1 MIITGMRT
9 VRVDVPL
16 DRPIKTAIHD
26 VRSVGCVLVFLDTD
40 AGLTGESYM
49 FTMNA
54 ARLDVLEAM
63 ARSLE
68 ALVVGRDPHEVEDIW
83 RAMWADVNFIGWRGV
98 TIIGMSSVE
107 VACWDLIGKA
117 AGVPLHRHFGGR
129 RDAIKAYASGGLWL
143 SQPVDELVAEAHGF
157 LRQGFRAMKVR
168 VGKPEIAE
176 DVARVAAVRQA
187 VGPDI
192 DLMVDSNQSLNVA
205 RAIDLAKAL
214 APSNLVW
221 FEEPVP
227 YTDLKGHAAIRA
239 AIDTPL
245 ASGESEYTSD
255 GLAAMIEA
263 GAADILMPDLQR
275 IGGYGEFRRI
285 AALAAE
291 HDIPVSPHIFSE
303 QSLAIAGGCENVN
316 YLEHMPWF
324 EPLYNE
330 RMALKDGMIAMP
342 EGPGIGFTFDMDA
355 VERLRIG

>member
-1 MIITGMRT
+1 MRT

-16 DRPIKTAIHD
+16 ERPIKTAIHD

-68 ALVVGRDPHEVEDIW
+68 RLVVGRDPHEVEDVW
-83 RAMWADVNFIGWRGV
+83 RVMWADVNFIGWRGV
-98 TIIGMSSVE
+98 TIIGMSSVD

-117 AGVPLHRHFGGR
+117 DGVPLHRHFGGR
-129 RDAIKAYASGGLWL
+129 RDSVKAYASGGLWL
-143 SQPVDELVAEAHGF
+143 SLSQDELVAEAHGF
-157 LRQGFRAMKVR
+157 LDQGFRAMKVR
-168 VGKPEIAE
+168 VGKPEIAD
-176 DVARVAAVRQA
+176 DVARVAAVRAA

-192 DLMVDSNQSLNVA
+192 DLMVDSNQSLTVT

-214 APSNLVW
+214 APSKLVW

-239 AIDTPL
+239 AIGTPL

-275 IGGYGEFRRI
+275 VGGYGEFRRI

-330 RMALKDGMIAMP
+330 RMELKDGMIAMP

-355 VERLRIG
+355 VERLRIV